1 MLFLYFCISPSN
13 AEALVSSHLFSRYHL
28 CQKLSNWFVHVRD
41 IARQSSDIF
50 ETQYRINEN
59 SLLAKKQYM
68 IADNS

>member
-1 MLFLYFCISPSN
+1 MY
-13 AEALVSSHLFSRYHL
+13 
-28 CQKLSNWFVHVRD
+28 VRD